1 MNDRYNKIAGS
12 LIGGAV
18 GDALGYQIE
27 FKKGIKDKEV
37 TRFNGKGII
46 SDDTQMTLFTAN
58 AIIFRENRLRDRGI
72 ALLPEDAIYY
82 AYLDWLQTQDG
93 IQREH
98 PSVTWL
104 KDIPELNV
112 CRAPGV
118 TCMGALSSGRK
129 GTIEEPINDS
139 KGCGTVMRVAPIGL
153 AGNDPKAVGELAAKA
168 SAITHGHPLGMI
180 PSYVLAGMI
189 YYILNNNMNIK
200 DSLYKSI
207 DDLKEWNKY
216 KEEDVNYFINLID
229 KAVNLSESNIN
240 DLDAIRELGE
250 GWVAEE
256 ALAIAVYSCLK
267 YSNSFEDV
275 VVCAVNHDGD
285 SDSTGAIAGNIIG
298 VYLGLDSIPSYYV
311 DNLELKDVILK
322 ISRQLLFEED

>member
-98 PSVTWL
+98 PSV
-104 KDIPELNV
+104 
-112 CRAPGV
+112 
-118 TCMGALSSGRK
+118 
-129 GTIEEPINDS
+129 
-139 KGCGTVMRVAPIGL
+139 
-153 AGNDPKAVGELAAKA
+153 
-168 SAITHGHPLGMI
+168 
-180 PSYVLAGMI
+180 
-189 YYILNNNMNIK
+189 
-200 DSLYKSI
+200 
-207 DDLKEWNKY
+207 
-216 KEEDVNYFINLID
+216 
-229 KAVNLSESNIN
+229 
-240 DLDAIRELGE
+240 
-250 GWVAEE
+250 
-256 ALAIAVYSCLK
+256 
-267 YSNSFEDV
+267 
-275 VVCAVNHDGD
+275 
-285 SDSTGAIAGNIIG
+285 
-298 VYLGLDSIPSYYV
+298 
-311 DNLELKDVILK
+311 
-322 ISRQLLFEED
+322 